1 MSNYRLLGFFKWF
14 EMIIDYN
21 LISYEM
27 NFIIIATEERREI
40 VIITIVSW
48 VITFLIL
55 VGIGTLIAKFKNKK

>member
-1 MSNYRLLGFFKWF
+1 
-14 EMIIDYN
+14 MIIDYN

-55 VGIGTLIAKFKNKK
+55 VGLGTLIAKFKNKK

>member
-1 MSNYRLLGFFKWF
+1 MVFKWF